1 MKRTITKVLA
11 IILIV
16 VCFALLEIME
26 NTEISPAIQNIIAVI
41 SAFVIPFVHRFA
53 FPLFYLS
60 GAYFIFNILNFFKK
74 DTSRWSKRHDK
85 KEKNV
90 IFELKNRDGAV
101 LENVEY
107 NENAKC
113 IKSTSFDEDGNIT
126 DIWEY
131 DKKGNKKSTYFDEKG
146 NITDIWEYDKKGNKK
161 STYFDEDGNITDIW
175 EYDKKGN
182 KKKTYFYENGKI
194 TTIKEYTHDEQIE
207 KSTYFD
213 ENGNITDIWEY
224 NKNEKKKKI
233 TYYENGEVKEIR
245 YA

>member
-16 VCFALLEIME
+16 AFFALLEIME

-41 SAFVIPFVHRFA
+41 SAFVIPFVYRFA

-60 GAYFIFNILNFFKK
+60 GVYFIFNILNFFKK

-101 LENVEY
+101 LESVEY
-107 NENAKC
+107 NENAKH
-113 IKSTSFDEDGNIT
+113 IKSTSFDED
-126 DIWEY
+126 
-131 DKKGNKKSTYFDEKG
+131 G

-194 TTIKEYTHDEQIE
+194 TIIEEYTHDEQIE
-207 KSTYFD
+207 KSTFFD

-224 NKNEKKKKI
+224 NKNEKKIKI